1 MSSQA
6 PNPLPITIPKGTKF
20 CIGSNIYELI
30 SVGIRSN
37 LPSLFGPIFVY
48 IADVTHLLTGNNI
61 SGYNVYAHV
70 IDWET
75 VYNIKNSSDSTDTD
89 SCEENKKDIKYC
101 LWCNEVLS
109 INQDSDFCAVGKV
122 YCRDYYSA
130 LKERMELDFREPTE
144 ALDSE
149 KESVVRWVKNLLRIR

>member
-1 MSSQA
+1 MTSQA

-20 CIGSNIYELI
+20 CVGSDIYELL

-37 LPSLFGPIFVY
+37 FPSLFGPIFVY
-48 IADVTHLLTGNNI
+48 VGDVKHLLTGNNI
-61 SGYNVYAHV
+61 SGYNIYAHS
-70 IDWET
+70 IDWE
-75 VYNIKNSSDSTDTD
+75 NINNTKNSSDTADTD

-101 LWCNEVLS
+101 LWCNEPLLIS
-109 INQDSDFCAVGKV
+109 QDSDCCAVGKV
-122 YCRDYYSA
+122 YCGEYYFA
-130 LKERMELDFREPTE
+130 LKERMELDFRQPSE